1 MKTKLWIFVLVL
13 LPFLFS
19 ITNVN
24 ALDTGVLI
32 NESNFPNEGFRDS
45 IKKFDLNNDNIL
57 SDQELN
63 NVKKMNLRGN
73 QIKSIVGIEHV
84 SSMTELDITN
94 TSIETFDY
102 KNLPNSLKKL
112 VFRNNQLLSG
122 INLANNQSVTDIEFS
137 SNNPQLKNLDF
148 RGSKVERA
156 HHCVNQE
163 TVYISAGMTKYIGCY
178 AIPQHT
184 GNIVIDLNGWY
195 TVNADG
201 SKSVDMTQVVSPTL
215 LAVLEKSNNSAYNP
229 QNKILTISPKE
240 KVTKI
245 QAGFD
250 ANRQPTYW
258 TFFTEMTNINDCV
271 VRFESNGGTDISDQI
286 VEYGKLAVEPQQPT
300 KPGYVFKGWY
310 LDQEMKKAYD
320 FSNAVTD
327 NIQLYAKWEMIQ
339 NSNTPDEDKKPE
351 ESKDNN
357 TKKEEIVETKTGDSE
372 KNTNNVKTGD
382 SEKNTNNVKT
392 GDSEKNTNNVKTGDS
407 AQLEKYMAVALLSV
421 MIMILMIVRK
431 KIMRY

>member
-32 NESNFPNEGFRDS
+32 NESNFPDESFRDF
-45 IKKFDLNNDNIL
+45 IKRYDLNNDNTL

-63 NVKKMNLRGN
+63 NVKQMRPIGN
-73 QIKSIVGIEHV
+73 QIKSIVGIEHF
-84 SSMTELDITN
+84 SSMSRLVIAN

-102 KNLPNSLKKL
+102 KNLPNSLKDLTFISNK
-112 VFRNNQLLSG
+112 LLSG

-163 TVYISAGMTKYIGCY
+163 TVYISAGMTKYIGCA
-178 AIPQHT
+178 AIRDHT
-184 GNIVIDLNGWY
+184 GNMVIDLNGWY

-201 SKSVDMTQVVSPTL
+201 SKSVDMSQVVSPNL

-245 QAGFD
+245 QAGLD
-250 ANRQPTYW
+250 RNHQPTYW

-300 KPGYVFKGWY
+300 KSGYVFKGWY

-320 FSNAVTD
+320 FSNVVTD

-339 NSNTPDEDKKPE
+339 NSNTPDEG
-351 ESKDNN
+351 NN
-357 TKKEEIVETKTGDSE
+357 QLNNISNTTQPNSLSGHNTTKKAPQTGDMTRFTPWLVLSF
-372 KNTNNVKTGD
+372 V
-382 SEKNTNNVKT
+382 
-392 GDSEKNTNNVKTGDS
+392 S
-407 AQLEKYMAVALLSV
+407 ASVLLLV
-421 MIMILMIVRK
+421 YTKKRIV
-431 KIMRY
+431 Y

>member
-1 MKTKLWIFVLVL
+1 MKMKLWIFVLVL

-24 ALDTGVLI
+24 ALDTGLLI
-32 NESNFPNEGFRDS
+32 NESNFPDEGFRDS
-45 IKKFDLNNDNIL
+45 IKKFDLNNDNTL
-57 SDQELN
+57 SDKELK
-63 NVKKMNLRGN
+63 NVKKMYLTGN
-73 QIKSIVGIEHV
+73 QIKSIVGIEHF

-102 KNLPNSLKKL
+102 KNLPNSLKRL
-112 VFRNNQLLSG
+112 VFSNNQLLSG
-122 INLANNQSVTDIEFS
+122 INLANNQSVTNIDFS
-137 SNNPQLKNLDF
+137 DKNPQLKNLDF
-148 RGSKVERA
+148 RGSKVEKA
-156 HHCVNQE
+156 YHCVNQE
-163 TVYISAGMTKYIGCY
+163 TVYISAGMTKYVGCY
-178 AIPQHT
+178 IIPEHT

-201 SKSVDMTQVVSPTL
+201 SKSVDMSQVVSPTL

-245 QAGFD
+245 QAGSD
-250 ANRQPTYW
+250 HHWQPTYW
-258 TFFTEMTNINDCV
+258 TFFTEMKNINDCV

-320 FSNAVTD
+320 FSNVVTD

-339 NSNTPDEDKKPE
+339 NSNTPDEG
-351 ESKDNN
+351 NN
-357 TKKEEIVETKTGDSE
+357 QLNNISNTTQPNSLSGHNTTKKAPQTGDMTRFTPWLVLSF
-372 KNTNNVKTGD
+372 V
-382 SEKNTNNVKT
+382 
-392 GDSEKNTNNVKTGDS
+392 S
-407 AQLEKYMAVALLSV
+407 ASVLLLV
-421 MIMILMIVRK
+421 YTKKRIV
-431 KIMRY
+431 Y